1 MTLLLDSM
9 MHLNRRAVVSISTAI
24 LVVAVSSSPSMFFV
38 TATEPK
44 LLRVVAKNEEK
55 YDEDVNTGAAHLS
68 NMMLDVGDYYYN
80 FDADGAGDAV
90 DDYDYEYAVLDKDWD
105 GEEDDDFDIDDY
117 DLHFDED
124 EDDDFDIDDAFFG
137 IDDDDE
143 KKSNDIDDY
152 EYNELD
158 DDIDDVEVEE
168 EEEEEDDDE
177 VEE

>member
-1 MTLLLDSM
+1 M

-117 DLHFDED
+117 DLHFED
-124 EDDDFDIDDAFFG
+124 EDDDFDIDDNFFG

-143 KKSNDIDDY
+143 KKSNDIEDY

-158 DDIDDVEVEE
+158 DDIDDDAVEE
-168 EEEEEDDDE
+168 EEEKEDDDDE